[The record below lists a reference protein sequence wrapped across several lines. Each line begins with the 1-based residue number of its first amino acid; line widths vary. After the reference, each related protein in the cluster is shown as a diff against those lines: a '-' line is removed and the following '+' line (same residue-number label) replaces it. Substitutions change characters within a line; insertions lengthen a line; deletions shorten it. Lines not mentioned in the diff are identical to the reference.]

1 MVIERRLSKRDSL
14 GLAEATG
21 LQGATQTSQLLPLS
35 PAAAR
40 ECAFSRSQ
48 CWRWRFICRPT
59 RGNEAPVDSHQG
71 VGAGGAASLF
81 SITLGSGVARRRWR
95 SVARPR
101 LGRLLSE
108 IGDSWIRDS
117 GRTSAVGS
125 PTAIWSLPSRPCYR
139 HFFAIGVR
147 GNLAVSA
154 VQFVSP
160 LVITASSMYLQNA
173 GFIGLSDVLA
183 IRNDFRVTWWW
194 YRRKGA
200 DWPF

>member
-1 MVIERRLSKRDSL
+1 
-14 GLAEATG
+14 
-21 LQGATQTSQLLPLS
+21 
-35 PAAAR
+35 
-40 ECAFSRSQ
+40 
-48 CWRWRFICRPT
+48 
-59 RGNEAPVDSHQG
+59 
-71 VGAGGAASLF
+71 
-81 SITLGSGVARRRWR
+81 
-95 SVARPR
+95 
-101 LGRLLSE
+101 
-108 IGDSWIRDS
+108 
-117 GRTSAVGS
+117 
-125 PTAIWSLPSRPCYR
+125 LPSRPCYR